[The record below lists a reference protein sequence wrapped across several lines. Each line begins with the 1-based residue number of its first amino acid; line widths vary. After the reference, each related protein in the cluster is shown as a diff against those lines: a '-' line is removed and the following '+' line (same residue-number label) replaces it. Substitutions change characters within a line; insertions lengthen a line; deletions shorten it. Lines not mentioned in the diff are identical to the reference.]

1 MQTEVVAAELESS
14 VSRALELLDAGQV
27 VALPTETVYGLAADA
42 LNPEAVA
49 RIFEAKERPLFD
61 PLIVHLPEQK
71 ALDQV
76 SETETKI
83 VPRLTQAFWPGPL
96 TIVLRKRDAIP
107 DIVTAGLET
116 VAVRMSANPIF
127 TKIVAKFGR
136 PIAAP
141 SANRFGQIS
150 PTQASHVLEELGGR
164 IPLILDGG
172 PTQHGIESTIVRIVN
187 GSIEILRSG
196 PVTAER
202 LADFAPIIERES
214 TSARIAPGQLPSH
227 YAPRA
232 KLVVVDALESF
243 SGRSGKRIAALS
255 FRGSIALQRYWT
267 TAQLSERGDLREA
280 AANLFQKLR
289 ELDRQNPDLI
299 VAELVPEQGIGAA
312 INERLRRAA
321 G

>member
-1 MQTEVVAAELESS
+1 MQTEIVAAELESS
-14 VSRALELLDAGQV
+14 VSRAVELLDAGQV

-49 RIFEAKERPLFD
+49 RIFEAKERPRFD
-61 PLIVHLPEQK
+61 PLIIHLPEQK

-76 SETETKI
+76 SEPETNI
-83 VPRLTQAFWPGPL
+83 VPQLTQTFWPGPL
-96 TIVLRKRDAIP
+96 TIVLRKREAIP
-107 DIVTAGLET
+107 DIVTGGLET

-127 TKIVAKFGR
+127 AKIVGNLGR

-150 PTQASHVLEELGGR
+150 PTRASHVLDELGGR
-164 IPLILDGG
+164 IPLIVDGG

-187 GSIEILRSG
+187 GSIEILRRG
-196 PVTAER
+196 PITAER
-202 LADFAPIIERES
+202 LADFAPIIKRKS
-214 TSARIAPGQLPSH
+214 TAILAPGQLPSH

-232 KLVVVDALESF
+232 KLVLVDALESF
-243 SGRSGKRIAALS
+243 SALSGKRVGALS
-255 FRGSIALQRYWT
+255 FRGSTTSDRYWT

-280 AANLFQKLR
+280 AANLFQRLR
-289 ELDRQNPDLI
+289 QLDRQNPDLI
-299 VAELVPEQGIGAA
+299 VAELVPEEGIGVA

>member
-1 MQTEVVAAELESS
+1 LQTEIVAAELESS
-14 VSRALELLDAGQV
+14 VARALELLDAGQV

-49 RIFEAKERPLFD
+49 RIFEAKERPRFD
-61 PLIVHLPEQK
+61 PLIVHLPDQK

-76 SETETKI
+76 SEIETEL
-83 VPRLTQAFWPGPL
+83 VQRLTQAFWPGPL
-96 TIVLRKRDAIP
+96 TIVLQKRDAIP

-116 VAVRMSANPIF
+116 VAVRMSAHPIF
-127 TKIVAKFGR
+127 AKIVARFGR
-136 PIAAP
+136 PVAAP

-150 PTQASHVLEELGGR
+150 PTQASHVLDELGGR
-164 IPLILDGG
+164 IPLIVNGG
-172 PTQHGIESTIVRIVN
+172 PTQHGIESTVVRIVS
-187 GSIEILRSG
+187 GSIEILRNG

-202 LADFAPIIERES
+202 LAEFAPIVRTGS
-214 TSARIAPGQLPSH
+214 SNAPLAPGQLPSH

-243 SGRSGKRIAALS
+243 SGPSGKRIAALS
-255 FRGSIALQRYWT
+255 FRGSTASHRYWT
-267 TAQLSERGDLREA
+267 TAQLSKGGDLREA

-289 ELDRQNPDLI
+289 ELDRQNPYLI

>member
-1 MQTEVVAAELESS
+1 MQTEIVAAELESS
-14 VSRALELLDAGQV
+14 VSRAVELLDAGQV

-49 RIFEAKERPLFD
+49 RIFEAKERPRFD

-71 ALDQV
+71 SLDQV
-76 SETETKI
+76 SEPETNI
-83 VPRLTQAFWPGPL
+83 VPQLTQTFWPGPL
-96 TIVLRKRDAIP
+96 TIVLRKREAIP
-107 DIVTAGLET
+107 DIVTGGLET

-127 TKIVAKFGR
+127 AKIVGNLGR

-150 PTQASHVLEELGGR
+150 PTRASHVLDELGGR
-164 IPLILDGG
+164 IPLIVDGG

-187 GSIEILRSG
+187 GSIEILRRG
-196 PVTAER
+196 PITAER
-202 LADFAPIIERES
+202 LADFAPIIKRKS
-214 TSARIAPGQLPSH
+214 TAILAPGQLPSH

-232 KLVVVDALESF
+232 KLVLVDALESF
-243 SGRSGKRIAALS
+243 SALSGKRVGALS
-255 FRGSIALQRYWT
+255 FRGSTTSDRYWT

-280 AANLFQKLR
+280 AANLFQRLR

-299 VAELVPEQGIGAA
+299 VAELVPEEGIGVA